1 MLFDVARND
10 KYLRFL
16 PWIFTIS
23 FILIT
28 FLPRSLDDTMFMDG
42 MTYAGIA
49 RNMSLGIGSFWK
61 PYFAD
66 SFWLP
71 YDNGTFF
78 SGHPPLQFGMQS
90 ILFLIMGDTTA
101 VENFYDLIVL
111 ICYIILIAK
120 IWQKLFLSQAV
131 LQRYAWMPV
140 LCWYGMATVWYSIPN
155 NFLDSTMGV
164 FCLLSCYFQLVFLTR
179 STISKQD
186 YIWPLLAGIG
196 VFLAFLTKGPVGL
209 YPLAFTMLYSF
220 LNADI
225 TFQKGLKSTA
235 IMLGIAVVA
244 GGLTLAYRP
253 AFEFLS
259 TYFQGQV
266 VQALMQKREKTGTGW
281 EAHFL
286 LIPDLLRN
294 VYPHLLALL
303 GLNVI
308 AFLLKLK
315 RQISPA
321 VTRISQFTF
330 LIAFSG
336 IAPMLVSVK
345 QYPHYLVPAL
355 PFVAMFFAALLV
367 EKIDSLSQVVPK
379 LCILFFAVVTIG
391 FWGITLKK
399 VNSIQPDVMAENA
412 KDVKKYVAR
421 ASTIGVCH
429 DLYQVAD
436 IHSYFQR
443 YHLLSLKDIGIGA
456 DTSRYVL
463 ANTDCLPQF
472 DAKKDSV
479 ITLHGNFYLVIRN
492 ERTARY

>member
-42 MTYAGIA
+42 MTYAAIA

-71 YDNGTFF
+71 YDNGPFF

-90 ILFLIMGDTTA
+90 ILFRIMGDTTA
-101 VENFYDLIVL
+101 VENIYDLIMLV
-111 ICYIILIAK
+111 CYIVLIAK
-120 IWQKLFLSQAV
+120 IWQKLFLGQAI
-131 LQRYAWMPV
+131 LQRYTWLPV
-140 LCWYGMATVWYSIPN
+140 LCWYGMGTVWYSIPN

-164 FCLLSCYFQLVFLTR
+164 FCLLSCYCQLVFLKR
-179 STISKQD
+179 STISRQH
-186 YIWPLLAGIG
+186 YIWPLLAGFC

-220 LNADI
+220 LNAD
-225 TFQKGLKSTA
+225 TSFQKGLKSTA
-235 IMLGIAVVA
+235 IMLGVAVVA
-244 GGLTLAYRP
+244 GGLVLAYQP
-253 AFEFLS
+253 AFEFLN

-281 EAHFL
+281 AAHFL
-286 LIPDLLRN
+286 LVSDLLRN

-303 GLNVI
+303 GLNIV
-308 AFLLKLK
+308 AFLLKLN
-315 RQISPA
+315 RPLSPA
-321 VTRISQFTF
+321 VARISQFTF

-336 IAPMLVSVK
+336 IGPMLVSVK

-355 PFVAMFFAALLV
+355 PFVALFFAALLV
-367 EKIDSLSQVVPK
+367 EKTDSLSHAIPK
-379 LCILFFAVVTIG
+379 LYFLFFAFGTIG

-412 KDVKKYVAR
+412 KDLKNHVPR
-421 ASTIGVCH
+421 ASTLGVCH

-443 YHLLSLKDIGIGA
+443 YHLLSLKDIAIGA

-463 ANTDCLPQF
+463 ANADCLPQF
-472 DAKKDSV
+472 DARKDSI
-479 ITLHGNFYLVIRN
+479 ITLQGNFYLVIRN
-492 ERTARY
+492 AQTARY